1 MSKPTSRSGAAQD
14 RQKRA
19 AKQAHAA
26 SAPDRRKRQEAPSE
40 RKDKRAATEMRE
52 AQEPKLS
59 SLLQSSGLVRDGSS
73 KKDWKASVHRY
84 IRLFNEAETDQHARV
99 LFDYVLDPV
108 HAERFTRRMDRLRD
122 RDLLRGVIPAG
133 SETKAELVRV
143 NESAGEV
150 SVLIRLHIKR
160 KMKQAGLVYAEERY
174 EFERLWLRLEDG
186 AWQVRQI
193 EPVIA
198 ERRPKYGA
206 SVHEWQEDEENSQD
220 AASAIVPSMPYL
232 NYDLMPGFKL
242 RSSGIRYRRDL
253 AAAYADRWW
262 NAGNPAYELF
272 EVNCTNYV
280 SQCIFAGNAT
290 MDYTGRRGS
299 GWWYKGRNKGQE
311 WWSYSWAVSNS
322 MTVFLSAAR
331 KSGLRAVTVQT
342 AGELQLGDVITY
354 DWNGDGRFQHS
365 TIVTAFDSAGQP
377 LVNANTVASRH
388 RYWDYR
394 DSYAWTPATKYRF
407 FHISD
412 LI

>member
-1 MSKPTSRSGAAQD
+1 MSKPTSRSGAAN
-14 RQKRA
+14 KRA
-19 AKQAHAA
+19 VKQAQAA
-26 SAPDRRKRQEAPSE
+26 SAPDNRMRAAAPSE
-40 RKDKRAATEMRE
+40 KKGKTSLPAKKE
-52 AQEPKLS
+52 AQQDSKLS
-59 SLLQSSGLVRDGSS
+59 ALLQASGLTREPSS
-73 KKDWKASVHRY
+73 SQKDWKTAVHRY
-84 IRLFNEAETDQHARV
+84 IRLFNQAETDQHARV

-108 HAERFTRRMDRLRD
+108 HGERFARRMDRLRE

-150 SVLIRLHIKR
+150 SVLLRLHIKR
-160 KMKQAGLVYAEERY
+160 KMKQSGLVYAEERY

-186 AWQVRQI
+186 AWQVLQI

-206 SVHEWQEDEENSQD
+206 SVHEWQEDEELPQN
-220 AASAIVPSMPYL
+220 AASALSPSMPYL

-280 SQCIFAGNAT
+280 SQCIFAGNAP
-290 MDYTGRRGS
+290 MDYTGRRSS

-311 WWSYSWAVSNS
+311 WWSYSWAVANS
-322 MTVFLSAAR
+322 MTLFLSAAR
-331 KSGLRAVTVQT
+331 KSGLRAVAVQS

-365 TIVTAFDSAGQP
+365 TIVTAFDSAGEP

-388 RYWDYR
+388 RFWDYR